1 MSSPPTYPGT
11 PRWVKTTGKVIA
23 VLAILLVAAMILSG
37 GKHGPWRHLSFEANP
52 SAATGS
58 DSPPAT
64 AGPAPSVPTASG
76 N

>member
-11 PRWVKTTGKVIA
+11 PAWVKTTGKIIA
-23 VLAILLVAAMILSG
+23 LLALVLIAAMIFGG

-52 SAATGS
+52 SAKTGS
-58 DSPPAT
+58 DNVPE
-64 AGPAPSVPTASG
+64 APSPAAPAASG

>member
-11 PRWVKTTGKVIA
+11 PAWVKTAGKVVA
-23 VLAILLVAAMILSG
+23 VLAVLLVAAMNFGG

-52 SAATGS
+52 SVKTGPDAVPAAPS
-58 DSPPAT
+58 
-64 AGPAPSVPTASG
+64 PAPANPAASG